1 MRKCLALILMFL
13 IASTAAIAES
23 DLAGVPMED
32 LLHLRQDIDREIALR
47 SQNDDTAQIV
57 MADGLSFKYDGA
69 VIGTGKDDQ
78 PAIAILFKVSNPTDS
93 TKSWHDEV
101 KITLTQGGEILGN
114 TYFNAEGYDG
124 PSVSDSGFM
133 SLKPGATDIR
143 ICVAG
148 LLRGDTDRIEV
159 DLFKSRAMRNEEPY
173 YGTFVVNLS
182 DLKQG
187 GADK

>member
-1 MRKCLALILMFL
+1 MRKCITLILMLLF
-13 IASTAAIAES
+13 ASMAALAES
-23 DLAGVPMED
+23 DMAGIPMED
-32 LLHLRQDIDREIALR
+32 LINLRQAIDQEIALR
-47 SQNDDTAQIV
+47 SQNDETAQIV
-57 MADGLSFKYDGA
+57 MADGLSFKFDSA
-69 VIGTGKDDQ
+69 MIGTGRDDQ
-78 PAIAILFKVSNPTDS
+78 PAIAVLFKVSNPTDS

-101 KITLTQGGEILGN
+101 KVTLTQGSEILE
-114 TYFNAEGYDG
+114 TTFFNAEGYDG

-148 LLRGDTDRIEV
+148 LLRGDADRIEV

-182 DLKQG
+182 DLK
-187 GADK
+187 